1 MPAFKNT
8 PHEDIWHMVNYV
20 LSMQFET
27 ETGVAGEAPA
37 EAVAAAPSESQN

>member
-20 LSMQFET
+20 LSLQFES
-27 ETGVAGEAPA
+27 ETGATGEVP
-37 EAVAAAPSESQN
+37 EVAAVPSESQN